1 MPSTA
6 LAQLESLLT
15 TRKLDHTLASQ
26 RKAPALSS
34 ELPSGWNEPG
44 PALECPGGQISEI
57 VGPRSSGRQTVLV
70 SCLAAATQRGE
81 LTALVD
87 PLDMFDPSSAAARG
101 VDLSRLLWV
110 RGRALL
116 GPDAVSLPRETGD
129 LRMQIERAVK
139 ALNLILQAGGP
150 QRGSRAGVEA
160 GGFGLVALDLGEV
173 PMPVI
178 GRLPFTTWRR
188 LHRVIEGS
196 ETACVVVASE
206 PLARSVAGI
215 TLVLDGIF
223 NAEGAA
229 PAAAAERLVR
239 EAAVSVGGA
248 PTCSATSALKNGPRH
263 VRLLPALKI
272 EGRAVHAR
280 GMRTAHFAV
289 SFDAEDAEDRRGRST
304 F

>member
-1 MPSTA
+1 
-6 LAQLESLLT
+6 
-15 TRKLDHTLASQ
+15 
-26 RKAPALSS
+26 
-34 ELPSGWNEPG
+34 
-44 PALECPGGQISEI
+44 
-57 VGPRSSGRQTVLV
+57 VLV

-116 GPDAVSLPRETGD
+116 GPDVVSLPREAGD
-129 LRMQIERAVK
+129 LRTQIERAVK

-160 GGFGLVALDLGEV
+160 TGFGLVALDLGEV
-173 PMPVI
+173 PIAVT

-188 LHRVIEGS
+188 LHRVIEGGD
-196 ETACVVVASE
+196 TACVVVASE

-215 TLVLDGIF
+215 TLALDRIF
-223 NAEGAA
+223 NAEGAKG
-229 PAAAAERLVR
+229 AENAEKLTVKNS
-239 EAAVSVGGA
+239 ASSA
-248 PTCSATSALKNGPRH
+248 CSATPALKNWPRH
-263 VRLLPALKI
+263 VRLLPPLKI
-272 EGRAVHAR
+272 EGRVVHAR
-280 GMRTAHFAV
+280 GMRTAHFAL
-289 SFDAEDAEDRRGRST
+289 SNAEDAEDRRGRNA

>member
-1 MPSTA
+1 MMQASPMPRLCTIMRVVRVVVVWLTLVMASASASAQDDVDA
-6 LAQLESLLT
+6 L
-15 TRKLDHTLASQ
+15 LA
-26 RKAPALSS
+26 
-34 ELPSGWNEPG
+34 
-44 PALECPGGQISEI
+44 
-57 VGPRSSGRQTVLV
+57 
-70 SCLAAATQRGE
+70 
-81 LTALVD
+81 
-87 PLDMFDPSSAAARG
+87 
-101 VDLSRLLWV
+101 

-160 GGFGLVALDLGEV
+160 GGFGLVAFDLGEV
-173 PMPVI
+173 PIAVI

-188 LHRVIEGS
+188 LHRVIEGG
-196 ETACVVVASE
+196 ETACVVIASE

-215 TLVLDGIF
+215 TLTLERS
-223 NAEGAA
+223 NAEDAA

-239 EAAVSVGGA
+239 EAAASGA
-248 PTCSATSALKNGPRH
+248 ASSTCSATPAFKGRH

-289 SFDAEDAEDRRGRST
+289 SFDAEDRRGRST